1 MFLDM
6 ASARHKKLVPSSDF
20 WQATGFGHSLI
31 CFSCSLPP
39 HSRFGTGFRNS
50 NRCPSL
56 PLVLASDASNLKV
69 NSAVERMVA
78 ANIVV
83 VVAAGNEAER
93 GGFGVQ
99 G

>member
-1 MFLDM
+1 M
-6 ASARHKKLVPSSDF
+6 
-20 WQATGFGHSLI
+20 
-31 CFSCSLPP
+31 
-39 HSRFGTGFRNS
+39 
-50 NRCPSL
+50 
-56 PLVLASDASNLKV
+56 VLASDASNLKV